1 MCERNSICFQLL
13 IILGEKTWHGF
24 VFSFVLYNILLTYF
38 SEDTLLFWVV
48 NTQCVTYA
56 TCVGLKKEKKQAV
69 FFG

>member
-1 MCERNSICFQLL
+1 M
-13 IILGEKTWHGF
+13 
-24 VFSFVLYNILLTYF
+24 VLYFHLSSIYILLTYF